1 MEIRPTA
8 PFWAWDLIAEVERG
22 ERKPG
27 LVSEVSWRTRRGTVY
42 DRMIADARSGKIKA
56 GTETLERFVAQS
68 RERQDSS
75 NRWSSGT
82 ADSWNGRITMTAG
95 TDVLDQKVC
104 LLHEIAHLLTP
115 GGNHGLAWRRTAARI
130 YRKYGGP
137 EVVAWA
143 IAWERKPLLVNMLKR
158 RVRGLEPSE
167 S

>member
-56 GTETLERFVAQS
+56 GTEILERFVAQS

-82 ADSWNGRITMTAG
+82 ANSWNGRITMTAG
-95 TDVLDQKVC
+95 TYVVDQKVC

-143 IAWERKPLLVNMLKR
+143 IAWERKPLLVRLLNAR
-158 RVRGLEPSE
+158 EPSE